1 MDQPENAQAMTR
13 PFALLRCAILL
24 IALVAGFSAPISL
37 AHAQACTS
45 SWSKS
50 GYKSYS
56 QIQREVRQRLGDARI
71 VRVELCGSGASAYFR
86 VIAIVGSTREELRI
100 SAR

>member
-1 MDQPENAQAMTR
+1 MRDVLKRLIIAAMLTVAAMPASFAQ
-13 PFALLRCAILL
+13 
-24 IALVAGFSAPISL
+24 
-37 AHAQACTS
+37 AQACTS

-50 GYKSYS
+50 GYKSYA
-56 QIQREVRQRLGDARI
+56 QIKSEVNQRLGNARI
-71 VRVELCGSGASAYFR
+71 LRVELCGTGASAYFR

>member
-1 MDQPENAQAMTR
+1 MRDVLKRLIIAALLTVAAIPAPLAQAQ
-13 PFALLRCAILL
+13 
-24 IALVAGFSAPISL
+24 V
-37 AHAQACTS
+37 CTS

-50 GYKSYS
+50 GYKSYA
-56 QIQREVRQRLGDARI
+56 QIKREVNQRLGNARI
-71 VRVELCGSGASAYFR
+71 LRVELCGTGATAYFR

>member
-1 MDQPENAQAMTR
+1 MKDLLKRLLFAAMLTVAAIPAPLAQ
-13 PFALLRCAILL
+13 
-24 IALVAGFSAPISL
+24 
-37 AHAQACTS
+37 AQACTS

-50 GYKSYS
+50 GYKSYA
-56 QIQREVRQRLGDARI
+56 QIKREVNQRLGDARI
-71 VRVELCGSGASAYFR
+71 LRVELCGTGGSAYFR